1 VAQEGITMSVDNV
14 DTGDPI
20 ITPLGE
26 ELPGGFKSVEDMYA
40 ALEKTK
46 AEAIENKT
54 RKTNLTAAETELQK
68 YKEAEAKRLD
78 SERTELERFQA
89 KIADLEKVIAEKD
102 GAISKAQMNILFE
115 RELSTRLAGMDETS
129 GKLMRMHYNAAVK
142 DSDGFTDTETLKSIL
157 DPVDELLKGMGT
169 KDGTKVVMNSTSL
182 GTGESA
188 KFSDNV
194 KKLFGLNHGEI
205 LEMAKKGK

>member
-1 VAQEGITMSVDNV
+1 MSEVIVDK
-14 DTGDPI
+14 GDPI

-26 ELPGGFKSVEDMYA
+26 TLPGGYESIEKMFADNQKFKQ
-40 ALEKTK
+40 
-46 AEAIENKT
+46 EAIDNKT
-54 RKTNLTAAETELQK
+54 NKGTLTAAETELQK

-115 RELSTRLAGMDETS
+115 RELSTRLAGLDETS

-142 DSDGFTDTETLKSIL
+142 DSDGFTDSETLKTIL

-182 GTGESA
+182 GTGEPA

-194 KKLFGLNHGEI
+194 KKIFGLNHGEI